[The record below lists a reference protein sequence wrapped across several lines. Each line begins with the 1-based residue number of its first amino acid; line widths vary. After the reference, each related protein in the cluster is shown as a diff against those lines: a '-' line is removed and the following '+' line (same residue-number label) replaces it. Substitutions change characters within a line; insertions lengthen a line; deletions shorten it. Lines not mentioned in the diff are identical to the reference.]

1 MAVRIG
7 KIGIGH
13 AHAVGWTNAL
23 RESLEVEFVG
33 IFEPHPETIA
43 VRSQDPAYGG
53 VRWLS
58 EDELP
63 GDRSVQAVF
72 VETRPADNLGWARR
86 ALEAGKH
93 ISIDMA
99 PSRSLNQLQEE
110 FDLARLRRMHVNM
123 GYMFRFN
130 PAFQFAFEAVE
141 SGLLGEVF
149 RVEAEIP
156 TNYRG
161 HRCVQRRAEMERYPG
176 GVMYELGC
184 HFVDLGIRPRYVG
197 DVAEFVEVV
206 SGKQP
211 PRYSSGHELAA
222 HQALLQACGASE

>member
-7 KIGIGH
+7 KTGISH
-13 AHAVGWTNAL
+13 AHTVGWTNAL

-33 IFEPHPETIA
+33 IFEPDPETIA
-43 VRSQDPAYGG
+43 VRSQYPANGG

-63 GDRSVQAVF
+63 GDRSAQSVF
-72 VETRPADNLGWARR
+72 VETRPADNPGWARR

-110 FDLARLRRMHVNM
+110 FDLAQLGRMHVNM

-130 PAFQFAFEAVE
+130 PGLPVRLRSGRTSLARGGIHGRGRTAF
-141 SGLLGEVF
+141 F
-149 RVEAEIP
+149 RRIGDTITGQETLKRI
-156 TNYRG
+156 
-161 HRCVQRRAEMERYPG
+161 RRFSR
-176 GVMYELGC
+176 
-184 HFVDLGIRPRYVG
+184 DLGGMPQRTQL
-197 DVAEFVEVV
+197 D
-206 SGKQP
+206 SW
-211 PRYSSGHELAA
+211 
-222 HQALLQACGASE
+222 

>member
-33 IFEPHPETIA
+33 IFEPDPETIA

-110 FDLARLRRMHVNM
+110 FDLAQLGRMHVNM

-141 SGLLGEVF
+141 SGLLGE
-149 RVEAEIP
+149 
-156 TNYRG
+156 
-161 HRCVQRRAEMERYPG
+161 
-176 GVMYELGC
+176 
-184 HFVDLGIRPRYVG
+184 
-197 DVAEFVEVV
+197 
-206 SGKQP
+206 
-211 PRYSSGHELAA
+211 RYSGSRPKYQQITGATGACSAA
-222 HQALLQACGASE
+222 PRWRDIRAVSCMSWDVTLLIWAFGRVMSAMSLSSWK